1 MKFDKSIEERRRGGT
16 RVKIPVLIVCKLL
29 FFLDLFQHF
38 VDLRLQTFSWILL
51 NFLIN
56 ILLIEMIFTFCF
68 IVNGVHNNSNSTFI
82 GRHNGNAGIIF

>member
-38 VDLRLQTFSWILL
+38 VDLRPS
-51 NFLIN
+51 NF
-56 ILLIEMIFTFCF
+56 
-68 IVNGVHNNSNSTFI
+68 
-82 GRHNGNAGIIF
+82 